1 MRIAVLGLGHMGA
14 AMAQRLMEAGHE
26 VHVWN
31 RTPGR
36 AAGLVGLG
44 AIEAH
49 STTEAVRDTS
59 IVITSLADDAAV
71 REVCLGPGGV
81 AASLGS
87 DALLGEASTVAP
99 ATSRAVASAMDGR
112 FVDAPIL
119 GGPAA
124 VLSGQA
130 ILLMG
135 GEDSNIDRVDPL
147 LAAFSAQ
154 RLRCGPAGAG
164 VTVKVLANQLLLTQ
178 LTSVAE
184 AVASAQANGVRDD
197 LIALLGRSGL
207 VPENLKNRWDDL
219 VAGDHRGWFS
229 MRLGRKD
236 AQLALDLAS
245 GAGLDLA
252 VARAVD
258 QLFSQGID
266 AGLGDLDI
274 AAVIEAVRARRLTGA
289 VRP

>member
-130 ILLMG
+130 IVLMG
-135 GEDSNIDRVDPL
+135 GDDSNIDRVDPL

-229 MRLGRKD
+229 MWLGRKD